1 MAKLKPGQIA
11 DDAMYALNSGWG
23 YIHGKSGQVWTEEEQ
38 CAVEEDPNG
47 WEQTKLY
54 GRKWIGRR
62 VSDSSGLAS
71 WIFYRHG
78 GYMPHGCNG
87 IYNRCC
93 DLKGELKDWNDL
105 RPGCFVFKKS
115 EKYENPIYHM
125 GVYVGDGK
133 VVEAHGTA
141 KGVVQSTLF
150 GWSHYG
156 YPNGV
161 EW

>member
-1 MAKLKPGQIA
+1 MVKLKPENIV
-11 DDAMYALNSGWG
+11 DDAKYAYKSEWG

-38 CAVEEDPNG
+38 SAVEADPEG
-47 WEQTKLY
+47 RAQTKLY

-62 VSDSSGLAS
+62 VADGSGLIS

-87 IYNRCC
+87 IYNRYCGE
-93 DLKGELKDWNDL
+93 KGEIGDASVLK
-105 RPGCFVFKKS
+105 PGCLVFKRS
-115 EKYENPIYHM
+115 EKYENPFYHV
-125 GVYVGDGK
+125 GVYIGDGK
-133 VVEAHGTA
+133 VIEAHGTA
-141 KGVVQSTLF
+141 KGIIQSTLF

-156 YPNGV
+156 FPKGV